1 MATQRKKQRM
11 QRELDRL
18 EVRLSK
24 GTKPERV
31 ESTKRKKGYST
42 TSKSV
47 SMNDKDK
54 TKLTTTID
62 NLKKG
67 LKLVAINA

>member
-24 GTKPERV
+24 GVKPERV
-31 ESTKRKKGYST
+31 ENLKRKKGYST
-42 TSKSV
+42 TSNSV

-54 TKLTTTID
+54 SKLTFTID

-67 LKLVAINA
+67 LKLVAV

>member
-18 EVRLSK
+18 ETRLSK
-24 GTKPERV
+24 GVKPERV
-31 ESTKRKKGYST
+31 ENLKRKKGYST

-47 SMNDKDK
+47 SMNEKDRS
-54 TKLTTTID
+54 KLTFTID

-67 LKLVAINA
+67 LKLVTV